1 VLKDERISL
10 NDSMIANFVEIY
22 YGKVRIVE
30 GFGGGIGGC
39 LEGID
44 GYLGG
49 IGEFLRSLED
59 LLKSL
64 EVSSGFPRVFLMN
77 FRFLPRRFAHSSL

>member
-22 YGKVRIVE
+22 YGKVRIGERFE
-30 GFGGGIGGC
+30 G
-39 LEGID
+39 GID
-44 GYLGG
+44 GDLGG
-49 IGEFLRSLED
+49 IGRFMRSLETCRSSQ
-59 LLKSL
+59 KPL
-64 EVSSGFPRVFLMN
+64 EVPSVFPRVFLMN